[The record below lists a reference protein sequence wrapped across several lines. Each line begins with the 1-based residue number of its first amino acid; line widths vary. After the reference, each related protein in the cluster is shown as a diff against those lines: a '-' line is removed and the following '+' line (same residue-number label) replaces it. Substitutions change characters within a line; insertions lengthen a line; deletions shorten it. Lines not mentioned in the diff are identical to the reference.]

1 MAGNANNGDFDD
13 PKTITADLF
22 KVQRYLS
29 RVEREGT
36 ERVKMFLVI
45 TAAYLIFWGPLFLV
59 TLVNW
64 DWDYAEVQQGLAHEV
79 TLHVAFVHSFVNP
92 ALLMVLH
99 RGIRQAGIDIICCSW
114 NKFKLSRKPPNR
126 F

>member
-1 MAGNANNGDFDD
+1 MKIKIF
-13 PKTITADLF
+13 
-22 KVQRYLS
+22 S
-29 RVEREGT
+29 
-36 ERVKMFLVI
+36 VI

-64 DWDYAEVQQGLAHEV
+64 DWDYAEVQQGVAHEV

-99 RGIRQAGIDIICCSW
+99 RGIRQARSDKIPPHFLIIQSQVEMILFLRLVSTSFAVRGE
-114 NKFKLSRKPPNR
+114 NLTSVENIRRGSNQQLST
-126 F
+126 

>member
-1 MAGNANNGDFDD
+1 MKIKIF
-13 PKTITADLF
+13 P
-22 KVQRYLS
+22 
-29 RVEREGT
+29 
-36 ERVKMFLVI
+36 VI

-64 DWDYAEVQQGLAHEV
+64 DWDYAEVQQGVAHEV

-99 RGIRQAGIDIICCSW
+99 RGIRQASQNQTDRIDQFCEMLAS
-114 NKFKLSRKPPNR
+114 LHTVLH
-126 F
+126 